1 VSRPLDRVVKRAE
14 DGRMRAAIAR
24 RGRMVVE
31 EVPEPTPGPGDA
43 LVAVRSCGICGSDLH
58 TLHHA
63 DSLLT
68 VAELGGGESSF
79 DPNHDFVMGHEYS
92 GEVVELGPETD
103 GAPVAVGD
111 LVVSMPFAM
120 VGAGIEPIGF
130 SNTYNGAYADR
141 MRLTAG
147 LCLKVPNGLDARRAA
162 LTEPMTVGLHA
173 VNKSG
178 IKPGEGALVLGC
190 GPVGLAVIAA
200 LKSKAIEPIVATDF
214 SARRRA
220 MATAMGAHEVV
231 TPTEEPAIEAW
242 RRVGGA
248 RAVVLFEAIGV
259 PGIIDQAMR
268 DAPPLS
274 RIVIVGVCMET
285 DHMLPLVG
293 IVKELNLQFTF
304 YYDPVEFG
312 ETLRSIAEGELDV
325 TPMITGVV
333 GVDGVPG
340 AFDALANPD
349 EQVKILVEPGASAE
363 ITAV

>member
-1 VSRPLDRVVKRAE
+1 
-14 DGRMRAAIAR
+14 MRAAIAR
-24 RGRMVVE
+24 RGQMVVE
-31 EVPEPTPGPGDA
+31 DVPEPTPGPGDA
-43 LVAVRSCGICGSDLH
+43 LVEVKACGICGSDLH

-68 VAELGGGESSF
+68 VAELGGADVKF
-79 DPNHDFVMGHEYS
+79 DPEADFVMGHEFAA
-92 GEVVELGPETD
+92 EVVELGPETD
-103 GAPVAVGD
+103 GVPVAVGD
-111 LVVSMPFAM
+111 LVVSMPFAL
-120 VGAGIEPIGF
+120 VGAGLEPIGF

-147 LCLKVPNGLDARRAA
+147 MCLKVPNGLDARRAA

-200 LKSKAIEPIVATDF
+200 LKSKGIEPIVAADF
-214 SARRRA
+214 SERRRA

-231 TPTEEPAIEAW
+231 TPAEESAIDAW
-242 RRVGGA
+242 NRVGA
-248 RAVVLFEAIGV
+248 PRAVVLFEAIGV

-304 YYDPVEFG
+304 YYDPIEFG
-312 ETLRSIAEGELDV
+312 DTLRHIAEGELDV

-333 GVDGVPG
+333 GIDGVPG
-340 AFDALANPD
+340 AFDALANP
-349 EQVKILVEPGASAE
+349 EAQVKILVEPGAPAT
-363 ITAV
+363 ITNL

>member
-1 VSRPLDRVVKRAE
+1 
-14 DGRMRAAIAR
+14 MRAAIAR
-24 RGRMVVE
+24 RGHMVVE
-31 EVPEPTPGPGDA
+31 DVPEPVPGSGDA
-43 LVAVRSCGICGSDLH
+43 LVEVKACGICGSDLH

-63 DSLLT
+63 DSLLA
-68 VAELGGGESSF
+68 VAELGGAESQF
-79 DPNHDFVMGHEYS
+79 DPNADFVMGHEYS
-92 GEVVELGPETD
+92 AEVVELGPETE

-111 LVVSMPFAM
+111 LVVSMPFAL
-120 VGAGIEPIGF
+120 VGAGLEPIGF
-130 SNTYNGAYADR
+130 SNSYNGAYADR

-147 LCLKVPNGLDARRAA
+147 MCLKVPNGLDARRAA

-190 GPVGLAVIAA
+190 GPVGLAVVAA
-200 LKSKAIEPIVATDF
+200 LKSKGIEPIVAADF

-220 MATAMGAHEVV
+220 IATAMGAHEVV
-231 TPTEEPAIEAW
+231 SPTTESAIDAW
-242 RRVGGA
+242 KRVGGSMP
-248 RAVVLFEAIGV
+248 VVLFEAIGI

-293 IVKELNLQFTF
+293 IVKELSLQFTF

-312 ETLRSIAEGELDV
+312 DTLRSIAEGELDV
-325 TPMITGVV
+325 TPMLTGVV
-333 GVDGVPG
+333 GIDGVPD
-340 AFDALANPD
+340 AFDALANPE
-349 EQVKILVEPGASAE
+349 EQVKILVEPGAPAA
-363 ITAV
+363 ITPA

>member
-1 VSRPLDRVVKRAE
+1 VEVKA
-14 DGRMRAAIAR
+14 
-24 RGRMVVE
+24 
-31 EVPEPTPGPGDA
+31 
-43 LVAVRSCGICGSDLH
+43 CGICGSDLH

-68 VAELGGGESSF
+68 VAELGGGDVSF
-79 DPNHDFVMGHEYS
+79 DPLSDFVMGHEFAA
-92 GEVVELGPETD
+92 EVVELGPETD

-111 LVVSMPFAM
+111 LVVSMPFAL
-120 VGAGIEPIGF
+120 VGAGLEPIGF

-147 LCLKVPNGLDARRAA
+147 MCLKVPNGLDARRAA

-200 LKSKAIEPIVATDF
+200 LKSKGIEPIVAADF
-214 SARRRA
+214 SERRRA
-220 MATAMGAHEVV
+220 MAVAMGAHEVV
-231 TPTEEPAIEAW
+231 TPAEETAIDAW
-242 RRVGGA
+242 NRVGA
-248 RAVVLFEAIGV
+248 PRPVVLFEAIGI

-304 YYDPVEFG
+304 YYDPIEFG
-312 ETLRSIAEGELDV
+312 DTLRHIAEGELDV

-333 GVDGVPG
+333 GVDGVPD
-340 AFDALANPD
+340 AFDALANP
-349 EQVKILVEPGASAE
+349 EAQVKILVEPGAPAE
-363 ITAV
+363 LTNL

>member
-1 VSRPLDRVVKRAE
+1 
-14 DGRMRAAIAR
+14 MRAAIAR
-24 RGRMVVE
+24 RGQMVVE
-31 EVPEPTPGPGDA
+31 EVPEPVPGPGDA
-43 LVAVRSCGICGSDLH
+43 LVEVKACGICGSDLH

-63 DSLLT
+63 DSLLA
-68 VAELGGGESSF
+68 VAELGGNESTF
-79 DPNHDFVMGHEYS
+79 DPNADFVMGHEFS
-92 GEVVELGPETD
+92 AEVVELGPDTD
-103 GAPVAVGD
+103 GAPAAVGD
-111 LVVSMPFAM
+111 LVVSMPFAL
-120 VGAGIEPIGF
+120 VGAGLEPIGF
-130 SNTYNGAYADR
+130 SNTYNGAYAER

-147 LCLKVPNGLDARRAA
+147 MCLKVPNGLDARRAA

-200 LKSKAIEPIVATDF
+200 LKSKGIEPIVAADF

-220 MATAMGAHEVV
+220 IATAMGAHEVV
-231 TPTEEPAIEAW
+231 TPAEETAIDAW
-242 RRVGGA
+242 NRVGA
-248 RAVVLFEAIGV
+248 PRPVVLFEAIGI

-304 YYDPVEFG
+304 YYDPMEFG
-312 ETLRSIAEGELDV
+312 DTLRSIAEGELDV
-325 TPMITGVV
+325 TPMLTGVV
-333 GVDGVPG
+333 GIDGVPD
-340 AFDALANPD
+340 AFDALANPE
-349 EQVKILVEPGASAE
+349 EQIKILVEPGASAA

>member
-1 VSRPLDRVVKRAE
+1 
-14 DGRMRAAIAR
+14 MRAAIAR

-31 EVPEPTPGPGDA
+31 DVPEPVPGAGDA
-43 LVAVRSCGICGSDLH
+43 LVEVLACGICGSDLH

-63 DSLLT
+63 DSLLA
-68 VAELGGGESSF
+68 VAELGGAESQF
-79 DPNHDFVMGHEYS
+79 DPNADFVMGHEFAA
-92 GEVVELGPETD
+92 EVVELGPETD

-111 LVVSMPFAM
+111 LVVSMPFAL
-120 VGAGIEPIGF
+120 VGAGLEPIGF

-147 LCLKVPNGLDARRAA
+147 MCLKVPNGLDARRAA

-178 IKPGEGALVLGC
+178 IKQGEGALVLGC
-190 GPVGLAVIAA
+190 GPVGLALISALAA
-200 LKSKAIEPIVATDF
+200 KGIEPIVAADF

-220 MATAMGAHEVV
+220 IATAMGAHEVV
-231 TPTEEPAIEAW
+231 SPTTESAIDAW
-242 RRVGGA
+242 KRVGGPMP
-248 RAVVLFEAIGV
+248 VVLFEAIGV

-312 ETLRSIAEGELDV
+312 ATLRSIAEGEVDV
-325 TPMITGVV
+325 TPMLTGVV
-333 GVDGVPG
+333 GIDGVPD
-340 AFDALANPD
+340 AFDALANPE
-349 EQVKILVEPGASAE
+349 EQVKIVVEPGAPAG
-363 ITAV
+363 ITSI